1 MNCFARANRRH
12 LLRQPLQVIL
22 SVTGIALGVA
32 VVLAVDLANHSALR
46 AFQLADRALSGKAT
60 DTIVPASS
68 GIDERF
74 YRDLRIKYGFRRS
87 APAVTGSVATPAGRT
102 LRVLGIDPLAA
113 SSVSGDERAPGDGI
127 PPGKLIAGGDA
138 VLLTP
143 ETARSLGLSKGG
155 VLQVIT
161 DNRSYR
167 LKLVGLLS
175 GDGPR
180 LEGLR
185 GVLVTDISTAQVLLK
200 ASGTLSRID
209 LVLDAKDR
217 KRLVSILPPS
227 LELRP
232 SRSRSHAMAQMTQA
246 FQTNLTALGLLALLI
261 GAFLIYNTQ
270 TLFVLNRRESF
281 ALWRTL
287 GITRGQ
293 VMRQVMLEAAWL
305 ALAGALFGCLAGIE
319 LSRVLLSL
327 VTRTINDLYFSLEL
341 GSVSV
346 SPLDIVKACTL
357 GLAASLAATALPAL
371 EASRVQPRLALSRSE
386 LEHGARRLR
395 RTGVVLA
402 ILMWVSAAAILTLSQ
417 RSVTAGFAALF
428 FTVFGFAL
436 MVPGGL
442 RLMTRA
448 AVPLLDRSFGWMGV
462 WSARNVLASMSRTQI
477 AVTALTVALAATI
490 GVSVMI
496 ESFRGTVAQ
505 WLDSYLRA
513 DIYIS
518 GPGGQTSETGIDP
531 ALLQQLRRTPGVEA
545 VSTGRWRLLP
555 TRGEPT
561 HLFVLDENARGF
573 GNFHLLNRSNRDV
586 WPEFANGGAV
596 IVSESYAYHRRLHA
610 GDALTLPTA
619 NGPRSFDIADLFY
632 DYSSDRGRVV
642 MHRRT
647 YDRYWNDPV
656 FESMAVYL
664 ETSVDSEA
672 FLDRI
677 EKRELAGTGLTARS
691 NAKIK
696 TASLRIFDRTFTV
709 TEVLRLLTMVV
720 AAIGILS
727 ALIAIQLDRTRE
739 FAVLRACGLTRGEMF
754 RVMTIEGG
762 LMGAV
767 SAILSIPLGVALA
780 GVLIFVIN
788 KRSFGWSMQFSP
800 SWEQAAVALVLG
812 VAAGVAAAVYPAWRM
827 NRQLLIS
834 NLRYE

>member
-1 MNCFARANRRH
+1 MSFFARANRRH
-12 LLRQPLQVIL
+12 LLRQPLQVVL

-46 AFQLADRALSGKAT
+46 AFGLADRAVSGDAT

-74 YRDLRIKYGFRRS
+74 YRDLRIKYGFRHS
-87 APAVTGSVATPAGRT
+87 APEVTGTVHTPDGRT

-113 SSVSGDERAPGDGI
+113 PSVSGNERPPAKGI
-127 PPGKLIAGGDA
+127 SPGKLIAGGDA

-143 ETARSLGLSKGG
+143 ETARSLGMSKGG
-155 VLQVIT
+155 VLKVT
-161 DNRSYR
+161 TGNRSYQ
-167 LKLVGLLS
+167 LKLVGLLG

-185 GVLVTDISTAQVLLK
+185 GMLVTDISTAQVLLK

-293 VMRQVMLEAAWL
+293 VMRQVMLEAVWL
-305 ALAGALFGCLAGIE
+305 TLAGALLGCLAGLE

-341 GSVSV
+341 GGVSV
-346 SPLDIVKACTL
+346 SPLDIVKACSL
-357 GLAASLAATALPAL
+357 GLVASLAATALPAL

-386 LEHGARRLR
+386 LERGARRLR
-395 RTGVVLA
+395 GTGAVLA
-402 ILMWVSAAAILTLSQ
+402 ILMWLSAAAILALSQ
-417 RSVTAGFAALF
+417 RSVTAGFVALF

-442 RLMTRA
+442 RLLTRG
-448 AVPLLDRSFGWMGV
+448 AVPLLERSFGWMGV

-518 GPGGQTSETGIDP
+518 RPGGQTSETGIDP
-531 ALLQQLRRTPGVEA
+531 ALLQRLRQVPGVEA

-555 TRGEPT
+555 TPGEPT

-573 GNFHLLNRSNRDV
+573 QNFHLLNRTNLEV
-586 WPEFANGGAV
+586 WPEFSGGAV

-610 GDALTLPTA
+610 GDSLTLPTA

-632 DYSSDRGRVV
+632 DYSSDRGRVI

-647 YDRYWNDPV
+647 YDRYWNDPA

-664 ETSVDSEA
+664 QPGIDSEA

-677 EKRELAGTGLTARS
+677 EKTELAGTGLTARS

-739 FAVLRACGLTRGEMF
+739 FAVLRACGLTQGEMF

-767 SAILSIPLGVALA
+767 SAILSIPLGLVLA

-800 SWEQAAVALVLG
+800 SWEQAATAMVLG